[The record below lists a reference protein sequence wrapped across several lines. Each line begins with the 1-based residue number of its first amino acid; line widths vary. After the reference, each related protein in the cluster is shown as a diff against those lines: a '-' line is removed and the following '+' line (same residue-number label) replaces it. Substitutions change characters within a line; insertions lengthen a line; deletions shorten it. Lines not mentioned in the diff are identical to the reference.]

1 MKKITLTNSTQNKL
15 LQERINTV
23 EKQNIAMKLEMN
35 RLNIEVGSSVGNTNN
50 EGLTPLR
57 KENERLKSSVLDLQ
71 CQTMGENLVCTG
83 IVENKD
89 ENLENTIK
97 NFIKDMLKIERE
109 IKLGKFY
116 RLGKEAE
123 GKILPIVASFSKM
136 RDRQDVRYAAPRHLI
151 GKPFGV
157 NEHFPSEVIKIR
169 RELIPIHKEA
179 RKQKIKSVLKRDKL
193 FIENGPFDKKKHDNL
208 IKRTNTDASEVAAG
222 AEQEAGRGN

>member
-1 MKKITLTNSTQNKL
+1 
-15 LQERINTV
+15 
-23 EKQNIAMKLEMN
+23 
-35 RLNIEVGSSVGNTNN
+35 
-50 EGLTPLR
+50 
-57 KENERLKSSVLDLQ
+57 
-71 CQTMGENLVCTG
+71 MGENLVFTG

-89 ENLENTIK
+89 ANLENTIK

-109 IKLGKFY
+109 IELGKFY

-123 GKILPIVASFSKM
+123 GKIRPIVASFSKM

-179 RKQKIKSVLKRDKL
+179 RKQKNKICIKK
-193 FIENGPFDKKKHDNL
+193 G
-208 IKRTNTDASEVAAG
+208 
-222 AEQEAGRGN
+222 